1 MPTTTVPSTLE
12 TMLRLA
18 IVPGMGPAR
27 TTALL
32 ARFGTVERALGA
44 SAAQIAELP
53 GFGPEFARRVAAAGT
68 AEGWDRA
75 RAALDVLDRVGA
87 RVVTQ
92 ADAAY
97 PQAFRTL
104 ADPPF
109 VLYALGDVHLMGE
122 PAIGVVGTRMPTDYG
137 RQVAGRLAF
146 ELARAGYGIASGMAK
161 GIDAVA
167 QTAALDAGGATVG
180 VLGHGIDRIYPPQNA
195 RLFHRV
201 RERGLL
207 ISEMSPGEEPLAGNF
222 PRRNR
227 LIAALSAGVLVVEM
241 GEKSGAR
248 HTVEFA
254 LELGKE
260 VFAVP
265 GPIGSAASMGTN
277 QLLKEGARL
286 VTSSQDIL
294 EELHGVG
301 VVPALRAPSAPKSP
315 AALAEAGGAESG
327 GARRTVPADLAPDEA
342 RVFGVLSDDPR
353 HVDDLAAAAGMTVNV
368 ALAALLGLEL
378 RDLAESLPGKQFRRR

>member
-1 MPTTTVPSTLE
+1 MPTTEQSTLE
-12 TMLRLA
+12 TLLRLA

-32 ARFGTVERALGA
+32 ARFGSVERVLGLP
-44 SAAQIAELP
+44 AAQIAEVP
-53 GFGPEFARRVAAAGT
+53 GFGREFARRVAAAGT
-68 AEGWDRA
+68 AEGLGRA
-75 RAALDVLDRVGA
+75 RAALDALERIGA

-92 ADAAY
+92 EDAEY
-97 PQAFRTL
+97 PQAFRAL
-104 ADPPF
+104 PDPPF
-109 VLYALGDVHLMGE
+109 VLYALGDALLMSE
-122 PAIGVVGTRMPTDYG
+122 PAIGIVGTRNPTDYG
-137 RQVAGRLAF
+137 RGVAARLAY

-180 VLGHGIDRIYPPQNA
+180 VLGHGIDRMYPPGNE

-207 ISEMSPGEEPLAGNF
+207 ISEMAPGEEPLAGNF

-248 HTVEFA
+248 HTVEYA

-265 GPIGSAASMGTN
+265 GQIGSEASVGTN

-286 VTSSQDIL
+286 VTSAQDIL

-301 VVPALRAPSAPKSP
+301 VVPH
-315 AALAEAGGAESG
+315 ALAGRVSTEASASAAVMEI
-327 GARRTVPADLAPDEA
+327 APRQVPADLAPDEA
-342 RVFGVLSDDPR
+342 RVFGCLAVDPR
-353 HVDDLAAAAGMTVNV
+353 HVDDLATAAGMATN
-368 ALAALLGLEL
+368 ATLAALLGLEL
-378 RDLAESLPGKQFRRR
+378 RDLAESLPGKQFRLR

>member
-1 MPTTTVPSTLE
+1 MPTTDASTLE

-32 ARFGTVERALGA
+32 ARFGSVERVLGA
-44 SAAQIAELP
+44 SAAQVAELP
-53 GFGPEFARRVAAAGT
+53 GFGREFARRVAAAGT
-68 AEGWDRA
+68 AEGRERA
-75 RAALDVLDRVGA
+75 RAALDVLERAGA

-92 ADAAY
+92 ADAEY
-97 PQAFRTL
+97 PQSFRTL

-109 VLYALGDVHLMGE
+109 VLYALGDVHLMSE
-122 PAIGVVGTRMPTDYG
+122 PAIGIVGTRDPTDYG
-137 RQVAGRLAF
+137 RRVAARLAF

-180 VLGHGIDRIYPPQNA
+180 VLGHGIDKVYPPENH
-195 RLFHRV
+195 RLFQRV

-207 ISEMSPGEEPLAGNF
+207 ISEMAPGEEPLAGNF

-248 HTVEFA
+248 HTVDFA

-265 GPIGSAASMGTN
+265 GQIGSAASVGTN

-286 VTSSQDIL
+286 VTSAQDIL

-301 VVPALRAPSAPKSP
+301 LPPPALAAAGPVEAAAP
-315 AALAEAGGAESG
+315 
-327 GARRTVPADLAPDEA
+327 ARRTAPPDLGADEA
-342 RVFGVLSDDPR
+342 RVFELLADDPR
-353 HVDDLAAAAGMTVNV
+353 HVDELATAAGMGTSA

-378 RDLAESLPGKQFRRR
+378 RDLAESLPGKQFRLR